1 MFYYLFCKLFNI
13 TREKYFLILP
23 NKEFKE
29 IKLNHVYDVIYLKN
43 ENKYYNVVKVT
54 TEVINDTLVYNW
66 INIEENKNL

>member
-1 MFYYLFCKLFNI
+1 MFSYLFCKLFNI

-29 IKLNHVYDVIYLKN
+29 VKLNHVYDVIYLKN
-43 ENKYYNVVKVT
+43 ENKCYNVVKVT

-66 INIEENKNL
+66 INIE

>member
-29 IKLNHVYDVIYLKN
+29 VKLNHVYDVIYLKN

-66 INIEENKNL
+66 INIEENKKL